1 MTADPGSLEFDAVTT
16 LDDHVAMYLY
26 ALRRPRQLLSTALV
40 AAVAFVWYTATLM
53 VQDVLDAV
61 DSLRE
66 LADPDAL
73 QGYLDA
79 RFWSDLT
86 STATT
91 VGAWVAGFFVLVI
104 VVVQPIQARAYARR
118 ILRERPDIDTKDRKL
133 SQRNRCRLDAGG
145 YSWSV
150 PDTRSTVRWPHFT
163 RLVETRR
170 HLFMMSSPM
179 SGVIF
184 PKHAMDR
191 GLVDAV
197 RSFAKS
203 HIGRPNIGRP

>member
-1 MTADPGSLEFDAVTT
+1 MTAEPDSLEFDAVTT

-26 ALRRPRQLLSTALV
+26 ALRRPRQLLNTALV
-40 AAVAFVWYTATLM
+40 AAATFVWYTATVM
-53 VQDVLDAV
+53 AQSVFNAM
-61 DSLRE
+61 DSLSD

-86 STATT
+86 STMTA

-104 VVVQPIQARAYARR
+104 VVLHPIQARAYARR

-133 SQRNRCRLDAGG
+133 SQRNHCRLDAGG

-150 PDTRSTVRWPHFT
+150 PDTRSTFGWPHFT

-170 HLFMMSSPM
+170 HLFMMSS
-179 SGVIF
+179 
-184 PKHAMDR
+184 
-191 GLVDAV
+191 
-197 RSFAKS
+197 RSRA
-203 HIGRPNIGRP
+203 